1 MDVRWQER
9 GPRSIPGDYDSNAI
23 ESFNDS
29 VLVKKDLENEI
40 VVVPETGAAA
50 VAAAAASAS
59 AVTVTTTTR
68 SPGIK
73 SEPQGGTS
81 SNLYLTNTSLDDI
94 FISVKTTRNYHK
106 WRLPV
111 ILKTWFQLAKNQ
123 VN

>member
-40 VVVPETGAAA
+40 VVPETGA
-50 VAAAAASAS
+50 AAAAASAS
-59 AVTVTTTTR
+59 AVTVTTTMTR